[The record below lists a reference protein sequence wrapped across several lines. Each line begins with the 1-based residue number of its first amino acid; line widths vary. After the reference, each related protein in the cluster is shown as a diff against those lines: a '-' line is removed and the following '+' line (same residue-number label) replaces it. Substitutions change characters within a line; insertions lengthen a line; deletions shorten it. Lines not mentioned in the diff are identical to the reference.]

1 MKQVPVELHCN
12 IWCASSLHLW
22 RLITHSGQNAADV
35 RGDVC
40 YAHHRLQ
47 RTTILDVVQRCEVAS
62 VISMLKLWVFWSL
75 AFLHGDIIILNRIV
89 MHLRIN
95 ILSHPQCFCL
105 LFFWSVFVRRAA
117 CPQCHRPNLISLAG
131 LTTVSP
137 THTPPPVSPLSEGN
151 PKVMLIGWD
160 SVENA
165 TVIS

>member
-1 MKQVPVELHCN
+1 MFH
-12 IWCASSLHLW
+12 
-22 RLITHSGQNAADV
+22 HSVGSKCSRRQ
-35 RGDVC
+35 RDVC
-40 YAHHRLQ
+40 YAHRKLQ
-47 RTTILDVVQRCEVAS
+47 RTTLLDVVQQCEVAS
-62 VISMLKLWVFWSL
+62 VILMLKT
-75 AFLHGDIIILNRIV
+75 FLHGDISVLNRIV
-89 MHLRIN
+89 MHLRIS
-95 ILSHPQCFCL
+95 IHPYCFCVSVPMFW
-105 LFFWSVFVRRAA
+105 FFLSVFMRRAA